1 MFSVEQ
7 LLNPISETAPC
18 GVDLSFSSDFD
29 AIAHARRFDDP
40 SLDQGEWI
48 TELKE
53 ADWGFVVDNCA
64 RLIETQSKDL
74 RLAVWLGEANAKV
87 RHFRGLADA
96 YLLLAGLSDRYWD
109 MLHPVPD
116 DDDQEL
122 RIGNVSWL
130 LSRSVQLV
138 REIPLTEGRGTAF
151 STVDFESARIRA
163 ANEERGNGDG
173 SNSDGLKLAD
183 IESARR
189 KSSPAYY
196 ETLLADAILCRQ
208 ALLQL
213 EKSIDFRVGQ
223 DGPAFSSVKEALEN
237 VIGTITRFAQE
248 AGINT
253 RPAAQS
259 NGVNAHAG
267 NGQNA
272 GQSAPKVQQEASKVE
287 QQETQTT
294 LNGPIQNRTQ
304 ALMQLRH
311 VADFFRRTEPHSP
324 VAYLAE
330 KAASWGDLPL
340 HSWLRTVI
348 KDPGSLAHVEEL
360 LGLQG
365 DNQSHDQN

>member
-1 MFSVEQ
+1 MFSIDQ
-7 LLNPISETAPC
+7 LLNPISESSPC
-18 GVDLSFSSDFD
+18 GGDLSFSSDFD

-48 TELKE
+48 TDLKE

-74 RLAVWLGEANAKV
+74 RLAVWLTEANVKV
-87 RHFRGLADA
+87 RRFRGLADG
-96 YLLLAGLSDRYWD
+96 YLVLAGLSDRYWD

-116 DDDQEL
+116 DGDQEL
-122 RIGNVSWL
+122 RIGNVGWL

-163 ANEERGNGDG
+163 ANEERGN
-173 SNSDGLKLAD
+173 SDGGNNDGVKLAD

-189 KSSPAYY
+189 KSSPAFY
-196 ETLLADAILCRQ
+196 ETLLKDATSCQQ

-223 DGPAFSSVKEALEN
+223 DGPAFSAVKEALES
-237 VIGTITRFAQE
+237 VISTITRFAQE

-253 RPAAQS
+253 RPAPQTTTSAD
-259 NGVNAHAG
+259 
-267 NGQNA
+267 NGQA
-272 GQSAPKVQQEASKVE
+272 APKMQQEVKKVE
-287 QQETQTT
+287 QHEPQAT

-324 VAYLAE
+324 VAYLAD

-340 HSWLRTVI
+340 HSWLQTVI
-348 KDPGSLAHVEEL
+348 KDPASLAHVEEL
-360 LGLQG
+360 LGLQQ
-365 DNQSHDQN
+365 NQSQDQN

>member
-1 MFSVEQ
+1 MFSVDQ

-18 GVDLSFSSDFD
+18 GADLSFSSDLD

-74 RLAVWLGEANAKV
+74 RLAVWLSEANAKV
-87 RHFRGLADA
+87 RHFRGLGDG

-109 MLHPVPD
+109 QLYPVPD

-122 RIGNVSWL
+122 RIGNVGWL

-138 REIPLTEGRGTAF
+138 REIPITEGRGSAF
-151 STVDFESARIRA
+151 STIDFESARIRA
-163 ANEERGNGDG
+163 ANEERGTSDG
-173 SNSDGLKLAD
+173 SDGVKLAD
-183 IESARR
+183 AESARR

-196 ETLLADAILCRQ
+196 EKLLADAGYCQQ

-223 DGPAFSSVKEALEN
+223 DGPAFSAAKEALES
-237 VIGTITRFAQE
+237 VIATITRFAQE

-253 RPAAQS
+253 RPAPKA
-259 NGVNAHAG
+259 NGADSHAG
-267 NGQNA
+267 A
-272 GQSAPKVQQEASKVE
+272 AQSAPTVQQEVNKVE
-287 QQETQTT
+287 QQEAQATT

-330 KAASWGDLPL
+330 KAAKWGDLPL

-348 KDPGSLAHVEEL
+348 KDQGSLAHVEEL
-360 LGLQG
+360 LGLHDDQ
-365 DNQSHDQN
+365 QSRDQN

>member
-7 LLNPISETAPC
+7 LLNPISDSAPC
-18 GVDLSFSSDFD
+18 GADLSFSSDLD

-74 RLAVWLGEANAKV
+74 RLAVWLSEANAKV
-87 RHFRGLADA
+87 RHFRGLADG
-96 YLLLAGLSDRYWD
+96 YLLLAGLSDRFWD
-109 MLHPVPD
+109 MLYPIPD

-122 RIGNVSWL
+122 RIGNVGWL

-151 STVDFESARIRA
+151 STIDFESARIRA
-163 ANEERGNGDG
+163 ANEERGNSDGGDG
-173 SNSDGLKLAD
+173 VKLAD
-183 IESARR
+183 VESARR

-196 ETLLADAILCRQ
+196 EKLLADANACQQ

-223 DGPAFSSVKEALEN
+223 DGPAFSAVKEALES
-237 VIGTITRFAQE
+237 VIATITRFAQE

-253 RPAAQS
+253 RPAAQA
-259 NGVNAHAG
+259 NGADTHAN

-272 GQSAPKVQQEASKVE
+272 GQSAAKMQPEVNQVE
-287 QQETQTT
+287 QQEPQATG

-330 KAASWGDLPL
+330 KAAHWGELPL
-340 HSWLRTVI
+340 HHWLRTVI

>member
-1 MFSVEQ
+1 MFSVDQ
-7 LLNPISETAPC
+7 LLNPISESTPC
-18 GVDLSFSSDFD
+18 GGDLSFSSDLD

-74 RLAVWLGEANAKV
+74 RLAVWLTEANAKV
-87 RHFRGLADA
+87 RNFRGLADG

-122 RIGNVSWL
+122 RIGNVGWL
-130 LSRSVQLV
+130 LTRSVQLV

-151 STVDFESARIRA
+151 STVAFESARLRA

-173 SNSDGLKLAD
+173 GNSDGVKLAD

-189 KSSPAYY
+189 KSSPAFY
-196 ETLLADAILCRQ
+196 EALLADANSCQQ

-223 DGPAFSSVKEALEN
+223 DGPAFSAVKEALES
-237 VIGTITRFAQE
+237 VMSTITRFAQE
-248 AGINT
+248 AGIKT
-253 RPAAQS
+253 RPAAQAD
-259 NGVNAHAG
+259 GGG
-267 NGQNA
+267 NGQT
-272 GQSAPKVQQEASKVE
+272 APKVQQEVSKVE
-287 QQETQTT
+287 HQEPQAT

-324 VAYLAE
+324 VAYLAD

-340 HSWLRTVI
+340 HSWLQTVI
-348 KDPGSLAHVEEL
+348 KDPASLAHVEEL
-360 LGLQG
+360 LGLQQ
-365 DNQSHDQN
+365 NQSQDQN